1 MSAGPAPAACF
12 SLAKVTHEAAE
23 RLTRLVPTE
32 SCGDGDVP
40 DVAREL
46 PRQRER
52 CSPSFQARKRAV
64 MTRAAENEYRPT
76 GETPGCAGHDHGSAA
91 QRDRFMAAALWLFL
105 LLLPLGAGCQKESP
119 QAAEPTPVVP
129 ISHPVQR
136 PVADYVDFT
145 GRTDAVHSVN
155 IVARVTGYLVQMP
168 FAEGADVK
176 KGDLL
181 FQIDPQPYEAQVRLG
196 LAQVATYD
204 AQLQLA
210 KKNFERVEILEKQK
224 GISQQEFDQNK
235 SAQDQAV
242 AQLDAARANLEIY
255 RLNLQYTRVTSPID
269 GQVSRYF
276 LTLGNLINQDQTM
289 LTTVVSLDPIYA
301 FFDVDQRNLLRI
313 RRAINE
319 GKLPSR
325 RASAPNDP
333 QIPVLLGMPG
343 EQTFPYKGTI
353 NFSNN
358 QLNPNT
364 GSIAVRGVFDNAK
377 PANGVRLMSPGM
389 FVRIR
394 LPLGPPHPA
403 LLVIDR
409 AIQSDQ
415 GQKYVYV
422 VNAANKTEYRQVVTG
437 SLEPDGLR
445 AISSGLSVDDWVV
458 VGAIQQLRPN
468 MQVKTEQTTMPSF
481 ESTTMRR

>member
-1 MSAGPAPAACF
+1 
-12 SLAKVTHEAAE
+12 
-23 RLTRLVPTE
+23 
-32 SCGDGDVP
+32 
-40 DVAREL
+40 
-46 PRQRER
+46 
-52 CSPSFQARKRAV
+52 
-64 MTRAAENEYRPT
+64 
-76 GETPGCAGHDHGSAA
+76 
-91 QRDRFMAAALWLFL
+91 
-105 LLLPLGAGCQKESP
+105 
-119 QAAEPTPVVP
+119 
-129 ISHPVQR
+129 
-136 PVADYVDFT
+136 
-145 GRTDAVHSVN
+145 VN

-168 FAEGADVK
+168 FAEGAEVK
-176 KGDLL
+176 KGELL

-196 LAQVATYD
+196 VAQVASFD

-210 KKNFERVEILEKQK
+210 KKNFERVQTLSKQN

-242 AQLDAARANLEIY
+242 AQLDSARANLEIY

-276 LTLGNLINQDQTM
+276 LTLGNLINQDQTL

-325 RASAPNDP
+325 RVSPSNEP

-343 EQTFPYKGTI
+343 EQTFPYKGYI
-353 NFSNN
+353 NFANN

-364 GSIAVRGVFDNAK
+364 GSIAVRGVFDNPK
-377 PANGVRLMSPGM
+377 PSKGVRLMSPGM

-409 AIQSDQ
+409 AIQFDQ

-422 VNAANKTEYRQVVTG
+422 VNAENKTEYRQVVTG
-437 SLEPDGLR
+437 ALEADGLR
-445 AISSGLSVDDWVV
+445 VISSGLTVDDWVV

-468 MQVKTEQTTMPSF
+468 VPVTTEQTTMPSF
-481 ESTTMRR
+481 ESTTTGR

>member
-1 MSAGPAPAACF
+1 MT
-12 SLAKVTHEAAE
+12 LAAE
-23 RLTRLVPTE
+23 T
-32 SCGDGDVP
+32 
-40 DVAREL
+40 
-46 PRQRER
+46 
-52 CSPSFQARKRAV
+52 
-64 MTRAAENEYRPT
+64 EYRHI
-76 GETPGCAGHDHGSAA
+76 GETPVCAGHDHGSAA
-91 QRDRFMAAALWLFL
+91 QRDRSMAAALWFFL
-105 LLLPLGAGCQKESP
+105 LLLPFGAGCQKESP
-119 QAAEPTPVVP
+119 QAAEPMPVVP
-129 ISHPVQR
+129 ISHPVKR
-136 PVADYVDFT
+136 PVTDSVDFT
-145 GRTDAVHSVN
+145 GRTDAVQSVN

-168 FAEGADVK
+168 FAEGAEVK

-196 LAQVATYD
+196 AAQVASYE

-210 KKNFERVEILEKQK
+210 KKNFERVQILSKQK

-235 SAQDQAV
+235 SAQDQAI

-276 LTLGNLINQDQTM
+276 LTLGNLINQDQTL

-325 RASAPNDP
+325 RVSQPNEP
-333 QIPVLLGMPG
+333 QVQIPVLLGMPG
-343 EQTFPYKGTI
+343 EQTFPYTGYI
-353 NFSNN
+353 NFANN

-364 GSIAVRGVFDNAK
+364 GSIAVRGVFANPK
-377 PANGVRLMSPGM
+377 PPNGVRLMSPGM

-422 VNAANKTEYRQVVTG
+422 VNAEKKTEYRQVVTG
-437 SLEPDGLR
+437 ALQSDGLR
-445 AISSGLSVDDWVV
+445 AISSGLTKDDWVV
-458 VGAIQQLRPN
+458 IGAIQQFRPN
-468 MQVKTEQTTMPSF
+468 MQVKTEQTAMPSF
-481 ESTTMRR
+481 ESTP

>member
-1 MSAGPAPAACF
+1 
-12 SLAKVTHEAAE
+12 
-23 RLTRLVPTE
+23 
-32 SCGDGDVP
+32 
-40 DVAREL
+40 
-46 PRQRER
+46 
-52 CSPSFQARKRAV
+52 
-64 MTRAAENEYRPT
+64 
-76 GETPGCAGHDHGSAA
+76 
-91 QRDRFMAAALWLFL
+91 
-105 LLLPLGAGCQKESP
+105 
-119 QAAEPTPVVP
+119 
-129 ISHPVQR
+129 
-136 PVADYVDFT
+136 
-145 GRTDAVHSVN
+145 
-155 IVARVTGYLVQMP
+155 
-168 FAEGADVK
+168 
-176 KGDLL
+176 LL

-196 LAQVATYD
+196 AAQVASSE
-204 AQLQLA
+204 AQLELA
-210 KKNFERVEILEKQK
+210 KKNFERVQILSKQK

-235 SAQDQAV
+235 SAQDQAI

-276 LTLGNLINQDQTM
+276 LTLGNLINQDQTL

-325 RASAPNDP
+325 RVSPSNEP

-343 EQTFPYKGTI
+343 ELTFPYKGYI
-353 NFSNN
+353 NFANN

-364 GSIAVRGVFDNAK
+364 GSIAVRGVFANPK
-377 PANGVRLMSPGM
+377 PPNGVRLMSPGM

-422 VNAANKTEYRQVVTG
+422 VNAAKKTEYRQVVTG
-437 SLEPDGLR
+437 ALEPDGLR
-445 AISSGLSVDDWVV
+445 AISSGLTEDDWVA
-458 VGAIQQLRPN
+458 VGAIQQFRPN
-468 MQVKTEQTTMPSF
+468 MQVKTEQTPMPSF

>member
-1 MSAGPAPAACF
+1 MTLAA
-12 SLAKVTHEAAE
+12 EAA
-23 RLTRLVPTE
+23 
-32 SCGDGDVP
+32 
-40 DVAREL
+40 
-46 PRQRER
+46 
-52 CSPSFQARKRAV
+52 
-64 MTRAAENEYRPT
+64 YRHI
-76 GETPGCAGHDHGSAA
+76 GETPVSVSRDHGSSAR
-91 QRDRFMAAALWLFL
+91 RDGPMAVAFWFFL
-105 LLLPLGAGCQKESP
+105 LLLPFGAGCQKESP
-119 QAAEPTPVVP
+119 QAAAPIPVVP
-129 ISHPVQR
+129 ISHPVER
-136 PVADYVDFT
+136 PVTDFLDFT

-168 FAEGADVK
+168 FAEGAEVK

-181 FQIDPQPYEAQVRLG
+181 FQIDPKPYEAQERLG
-196 LAQVATYD
+196 AAQVASYE

-210 KKNFERVEILEKQK
+210 KKNFERVQILSKQK

-235 SAQDQAV
+235 SAEDQAV
-242 AQLDAARANLEIY
+242 AMLDSARANLEIY

-276 LTLGNLINQDQTM
+276 LTLGNLINQDQTL
-289 LTTVVSLDPIYA
+289 LTTVVSLDPVYA

-319 GKLPSR
+319 GKLPAR
-325 RASAPNDP
+325 RDSSSNEP

-343 EQTFPYKGTI
+343 EQTFPYKGYI
-353 NFSNN
+353 NFANN

-364 GSIAVRGVFDNAK
+364 GSIAVRGVFDNPK
-377 PANGVRLMSPGM
+377 PPNGVRLMLPGM

-394 LPLGPPHPA
+394 MPLGPPHPA

-422 VNAANKTEYRQVVTG
+422 VNAEKKTEYRQVVTG
-437 SLEPDGLR
+437 ALQSNGLR
-445 AISSGLSVDDWVV
+445 AISSGLTKDDWVV
-458 VGAIQQLRPN
+458 IGAIQQFRPN
-468 MQVKTEQTTMPSF
+468 MQVKTEQTAMPSF
-481 ESTTMRR
+481 ESTP